1 MRHYALLP
9 LVLIA
14 LSGAA
19 CAPRP
24 ADPLPQPAGLAV
36 SVETLPAVESAPAF
50 STYSNSEFGLR
61 FNYPPGWFGP
71 DEYISGQTLRV
82 AVGSDVVYP
91 YSTSREEQVF
101 TVPDAYYV
109 VVQFTRADDNPF
121 TDETLLSLESLADGD
136 SISDQRG
143 LLTRVRPLELGGYQG
158 FEFITTLSE
167 SAQTEPF
174 FARQVILRDGRSSTL
189 TIMASPNN
197 VQISAGEDW
206 RAAYRRVDE
215 AHLPDFRLIVDSV
228 RLE

>member
-1 MRHYALLP
+1 MRHYALLT

-14 LSGAA
+14 LSAVA

-24 ADPLPQPAGLAV
+24 AAPLPQPAEPAV
-36 SVETLPAVESAPAF
+36 SVVTEQYGQDAFDDKTYES
-50 STYSNSEFGLR
+50 SEFGLSFR
-61 FNYPPGWFGP
+61 YPPGWFGP

-82 AVGSDVVYP
+82 AVGSDVIYP
-91 YSTSREEQVF
+91 YGTGREEQVF

-121 TDETLLSLESLADGD
+121 TDETLDALSGLADGD

-143 LLTRVRPLELGGYQG
+143 LITRVRPLELGGYQG
-158 FEFITTLSE
+158 FEYIATLSE

-189 TIMASPNN
+189 TIMATPNN
-197 VQISAGEDW
+197 MQISAGEDW